1 MSRDAREEGF
11 LGRWSRLK
19 TDARET
25 QAQPL
30 AEAAAPVEAKAV
42 DEPPP
47 ELPPVDTLTI
57 DSDFRGF
64 LHPKVDE
71 DLRRT
76 ALRKLFSDP
85 HFNVMDGLDVYI
97 DDYSVSEP
105 IPAAML
111 AGMKQAQRILRWA
124 EGKDDEEREGE
135 PDEERVEREENE
147 APAEIADG
155 SVVAAPADGTLIAS
169 AADDPPPA
177 AAQAADALPQAVAKP
192 A

>member
-1 MSRDAREEGF
+1 MMSDERRDKGF

-25 QAQPL
+25 QAQPPADAPL
-30 AEAAAPVEAKAV
+30 PVEAKQA
-42 DEPPP
+42 DEMPP
-47 ELPPVDTLTI
+47 ELPAVDTLTM

-71 DLRRT
+71 DLRRS

-97 DDYSVSEP
+97 DDYSISEP
-105 IPAAML
+105 IPAEML

-124 EGKDDEEREGE
+124 EGGYDETLDEGRAEEDAAREAALS
-135 PDEERVEREENE
+135 
-147 APAEIADG
+147 APAPEPTANLVAVADEPP
-155 SVVAAPADGTLIAS
+155 SDIPQAS
-169 AADDPPPA
+169 EP
-177 AAQAADALPQAVAKP
+177 LPQAVAKP
-192 A
+192 E

>member
-1 MSRDAREEGF
+1 MSENGRDEGF
-11 LGRWSRLK
+11 FGRWSRLK
-19 TDARET
+19 TDARE
-25 QAQPL
+25 APPQPEI
-30 AEAAAPVEAKAV
+30 EAAPPAV
-42 DEPPP
+42 TPRAEDAPP
-47 ELPPVDTLTI
+47 ELPPVDSLTI

-71 DLRRT
+71 DLKRS

-105 IPAAML
+105 IPADML

-124 EGKDDEEREGE
+124 EGHDDDDQARDEE
-135 PDEERVEREENE
+135 
-147 APAEIADG
+147 
-155 SVVAAPADGTLIAS
+155 AAPEAEAGAS
-169 AADDPPPA
+169 PASGQDDLALEPPA
-177 AAQAADALPQAVAKP
+177 SEDAPDAPLTPEPLPQTLAKP

>member
-1 MSRDAREEGF
+1 MSKDVREESF
-11 LGRWSRLK
+11 CNRWSRLK
-19 TDARET
+19 LDGPEGRTERLKLDGRE
-25 QAQPL
+25 AP
-30 AEAAAPVEAKAV
+30 AESTPVATPAKAA
-42 DEPPP
+42 DAEEEPP

-105 IPAAML
+105 IPVEML

-124 EGKDDEEREGE
+124 EGHDDEEEK
-135 PDEERVEREENE
+135 
-147 APAEIADG
+147 
-155 SVVAAPADGTLIAS
+155 
-169 AADDPPPA
+169 
-177 AAQAADALPQAVAKP
+177 ADATAE
-192 A
+192 